1 LDLPK
6 QRADTHPK
14 KLTPQDSSMIFLD
27 NSDFFSHNSKRDG
40 VPYEHSHKPS
50 SIPDDGYK
58 PSSYAESD
66 TSSEEE
72 FKEA

>member
-1 LDLPK
+1 
-6 QRADTHPK
+6 
-14 KLTPQDSSMIFLD
+14 MIFLD